1 MESSWGNKNP
11 DVSGACRLATLSD
24 GPVVTLQS
32 ELLNTHIFTHLHNTL
47 IPCLIANG
55 VVKELLGL
63 DFFRMNFKPVLFPR
77 VDTEAVIL

>member
-11 DVSGACRLATLSD
+11 DVSTACRLATLSD

-32 ELLNTHIFTHLHNTL
+32 EQLNTHIFTHL
-47 IPCLIANG
+47 NG

-63 DFFRMNFKPVLFPR
+63 DFFRMNSNPV
-77 VDTEAVIL
+77 